1 MDECKAMGI
10 NVLSPDV
17 NESHLK
23 FSVNPEGDV
32 RFGMAAIKS
41 VGQAAVTEII
51 EERERN
57 GHYKDIFDFAERVNL
72 SICTKKNIE
81 SLAIAGAFDSIKGI
95 TREQFFAQNNKGE
108 EFIDTLIR
116 YGNKYQQ
123 DQMEAMNSLFGDDTS
138 FLIAKP
144 DIPEATKWSDLEKL
158 NKERELIY
166 YLSPPAGRLRVYLE
180 ARVYSQ
186 YPQAAR
192 PGFNERA
199 RDHFRGM
206 VASSREGQTQRGS
219 PYTIFRIEDYYG
231 SYEIAL
237 FSEDSVT
244 FGGTHAPG
252 CRSTSRR
259 GCNPSVTDKKSWK

>member
-41 VGQAAVTEII
+41 VDKPRTEII

-57 GHYKDIFDFAERVNL
+57 GHYKDVFDFAERVNL
-72 SICTKKNIE
+72 SICTKKI
-81 SLAIAGAFDSIKGI
+81 SSARDRGAFDSIKGI

-144 DIPEATKWSDLEKL
+144 DIPEAAKWSDLEK
-158 NKERELIY
+158 
-166 YLSPPAGRLRVYLE
+166 
-180 ARVYSQ
+180 
-186 YPQAAR
+186 
-192 PGFNERA
+192 
-199 RDHFRGM
+199 
-206 VASSREGQTQRGS
+206 
-219 PYTIFRIEDYYG
+219 
-231 SYEIAL
+231 
-237 FSEDSVT
+237 
-244 FGGTHAPG
+244 
-252 CRSTSRR
+252 
-259 GCNPSVTDKKSWK
+259 